1 MGMTNDGLSY
11 WQAETISE
19 PLLKLTI
26 GDLLD
31 RRAAEHSAR
40 EAIVYSGYPE
50 FGGALDFRWSYSEY
64 RERAEQVAR
73 GLMAADLQ
81 KGEHIAVWAANLP
94 EWLLLYMAAAKAG
107 LVLVTVNPVLRAEEV
122 EYILKQGDVAAL
134 FFMARIRDHDCL
146 ATVCSLTTPGD
157 QNGVVQGERLPV
169 LRYVSL
175 VGAPPAG
182 LLEQQGQNSPG
193 DCQNSPNSPGR
204 CWRPTLFSEMVA
216 DGASVS
222 MEALRERQTSV
233 VPSDPAMMQYTSGTT
248 GFPKGVV
255 LSHYNIVNDAMAF
268 AQQWGMREH
277 DRGFT
282 AMPYFHVGGC
292 VLAVISAL
300 YAGST
305 LHPLIAFD
313 ALKSLQVISNERC
326 TTMGGVPTMLLAML
340 QHPDFDK
347 YDLSSLRSVV
357 SGGSPVP
364 VYLMEQV
371 RERMGADV
379 AIVFGQ
385 TEGSGAVTLT
395 LQDDSFELKSATIG
409 VPIPYTEVKII
420 QPATGEVL
428 PCGERGEL
436 CYRGFLTMQG
446 YYNMPEKTAET
457 IDSDGWLHSGDLATM
472 DAHGYI
478 NIVGRLK
485 EMVIRGG
492 ENVFPREVEEFLI
505 RHPRIA
511 DVQVLGVPDTFF
523 GEELLAV
530 VVPQQG
536 EQLTEAE
543 LREFCKG
550 KISSQKIPRYF
561 QFVSAYPMT
570 ASGKVQK
577 FVLRKNAIQ
586 ELGLEQAAQIK
597 TA

>member
-11 WQAETISE
+11 WQAETIGE
-19 PLLKLTI
+19 PLLAITI

-31 RRAAEHSAR
+31 QRATGLPAR

-50 FGGALDFRWSYSEY
+50 YGGALDIRWNYSQY

-73 GLMAADLQ
+73 GLMALGLQ
-81 KGEHIAVWAANLP
+81 KGEHVAIWAANLP
-94 EWLLLYMAAAKAG
+94 EWLLLYMATAKAG
-107 LVLVTVNPVLRAEEV
+107 LVLVTINPVLRAEEV
-122 EYILKQGDVAAL
+122 AYILKQGDVAAL

-146 ATVCSLTTPGD
+146 ATVQSLTTPGE
-157 QNGVVQGERLPV
+157 QNGVVQGDRLPV

-175 VGAPPAG
+175 VGAPPTG
-182 LLEQQGQNSPG
+182 LLEQQG
-193 DCQNSPNSPGR
+193 
-204 CWRPTLFSEMVA
+204 WRPALFSEVVA
-216 DGASVS
+216 GGTSVS
-222 MEALRERQTSV
+222 EEALRERQSSV

-255 LSHYNIVNDAMAF
+255 LSHYNIVNNGMAF
-268 AQQWGMREH
+268 AQQWGMQEH

-292 VLAVISAL
+292 VLAVIGAL

-313 ALKSLQVISNERC
+313 PLKTLQVISSERC
-326 TTMGGVPTMLLAML
+326 TTMGGVPTMLLAIL
-340 QHPDFDK
+340 QHPDFSK

-371 RERMGADV
+371 KERMGADV

-395 LQDDSFELKSATIG
+395 LQNDSFELKSATIG

-420 QPATGEVL
+420 QPATGEML

-436 CYRGFLTMQG
+436 CYRGFLVMQG
-446 YYNMPEKTAET
+446 YYHMPEKTAET
-457 IDSDGWLHSGDLATM
+457 IDADGWLHSGDLATM

-492 ENVFPREVEEFLI
+492 ENIFPREVEEFLI
-505 RHPRIA
+505 RHPKVA
-511 DVQVLGVPDTFF
+511 DVQVLGVPDLFF

-536 EQLTEAE
+536 EQVTEEE

-550 KISSQKIPRYF
+550 QISNQKIPRYF
-561 QFVSAYPMT
+561 QFVPAYPMT

-577 FVLRKNAIQ
+577 FVLRENAIQ
-586 ELGLEQAAQIK
+586 ALGLEQAAQIK